1 MLTKYTL
8 FLIQSLFS
16 FLFDFFPFPSF
27 SASFP
32 LQLDSFRDFLM
43 SKLIRKHRR
52 KVNTVA
58 EKWGGSGG
66 RRPPL
71 SASPNQPTNQRAPC
85 WPYSG
90 TVMRV
95 AWAALRQQWYQKH
108 GGVHRAA
115 AGCKR
120 SPRLIPS
127 SGGFRVSPRRRGG
140 RPGFRGNSAP
150 PLRVQIQLQ
159 GAAFVPERRRD
170 PVLDP
175 HWK

>member
-8 FLIQSLFS
+8 FLIQSFFPL
-16 FLFDFFPFPSF
+16 LFDVFPSP
-27 SASFP
+27 SFCLLP
-32 LQLDSFRDFLM
+32 FTAWLIQRDC
-43 SKLIRKHRR
+43 KVKTIRKRRR

-58 EKWGGSGG
+58 EKWGGSSV

-71 SASPNQPTNQRAPC
+71 SASPNQLTNQRAPC

-95 AWAALRQQWYQKH
+95 ASAALRQQWYQKH

-120 SPRLIPS
+120 SPRLIPPF
-127 SGGFRVSPRRRGG
+127 GGFCVSPRRRGG

-159 GAAFVPERRRD
+159 GAAFGPERRRY